1 MLLPNLLLDLLEVW
15 GRRDLL
21 PPFRKVQN
29 LHFLPNGLDDDWPC
43 SGRVMTLGIERP
55 MAMGTKPTLVN
66 ERRVWIVDQHK
77 ERG

>member
-1 MLLPNLLLDLLEVW
+1 
-15 GRRDLL
+15 
-21 PPFRKVQN
+21 
-29 LHFLPNGLDDDWPC
+29 
-43 SGRVMTLGIERP
+43 MTLGIERP